1 MVILYKVTWQLLE
14 TGKNN
19 SAKTWRDLGI
29 VRKDLRQ
36 EEGVT
41 RQRKQSMQRPCG

>member
-1 MVILYKVTWQLLE
+1 MVILYTVTRQLLE

-29 VRKDLRQ
+29 VRTSGRRR
-36 EEGVT
+36 E
-41 RQRKQSMQRPCG
+41 

>member
-1 MVILYKVTWQLLE
+1 MVILYTVTRQLLE
-14 TGKNN
+14 TGRNN

-29 VRKDLRQ
+29 VREDLRQ
-36 EEGVT
+36 EEEVT

>member
-1 MVILYKVTWQLLE
+1 MVILYTVTRQLLE
-14 TGKNN
+14 TGRNN

-29 VRKDLRQ
+29 VREDLRQ

-41 RQRKQSMQRPCG
+41 R